1 LTQDEYDTLERC
13 AAEAARRLMARGYS
27 KEEAIR
33 IASEMAVEAIRRK
46 YPHGMG
52 TLPPTVPGTPDPLDE
67 IAAKSQAAAD
77 IGVIKTMREAIS
89 PWLWVTS
96 LIGFGM
102 GLLNS
107 RRIAK
112 MYGDWR
118 KKKGGK
124 K

>member
-1 LTQDEYDTLERC
+1 MTQEEYKLLIDCT
-13 AAEAARRLMARGYS
+13 AEAVRRLKSRGVPHD
-27 KEEAIR
+27 KAVE
-33 IASEMAVEAIRRK
+33 IATEMAVLAVKKK
-46 YPHGMG
+46 YPGG
-52 TLPPTVPGTPDPLDE
+52 LGGIPVTPTPLDTLAQE
-67 IAAKSQAAAD
+67 SAAAAAVP
-77 IGVIKTMREAIS
+77 IIKNIREAVS

-118 KKKGGK
+118 KKKGARA
-124 K
+124 